1 MPALLQNNSIMKPI
15 KKTIHEIYYELSF
28 DEHGIFKSKYL
39 ILYKT
44 RCKYFLFQ
52 GVHAISAAT
61 ALGRDYTIFFDRY
74 GFIDM
79 QLSFEAAELKSV
91 LTKLVEEGYKLQ
103 FVDMNQIELE
113 L

>member
-1 MPALLQNNSIMKPI
+1 MPTLLQNNSRMKPT

-28 DEHGIFKSKYL
+28 DEKGLKRNYL

-44 RCKYFLFQ
+44 RCNYFLFQ
-52 GVHAISAAT
+52 GVHAIYAA
-61 ALGRDYTIFFDRY
+61 AVLGRDCTRYTDRHGY
-74 GFIDM
+74 INM
-79 QLSFEAAELKSV
+79 QLSFESAELKPV
-91 LTKLVEEGYKLQ
+91 LTKLIEKGYKLQ

>member
-1 MPALLQNNSIMKPI
+1 MKP
-15 KKTIHEIYYELSF
+15 KKRTINEIYYELSF
-28 DEHGIFKSKYL
+28 DEHGFKHKYL

-52 GVHAISAAT
+52 GVHAIRAAT
-61 ALGRDYTIFFDRY
+61 ELGKNYTTFFDRY
-74 GFIDM
+74 GFTDM

-91 LTKLVEEGYKLQ
+91 LTKLVEKGYKIQ
-103 FVDMNQIELE
+103 FVDMNQIEFE